1 MMMAEVGMAVCKL
14 AATPTVLHEIAK
26 NSMTCVMSVTQSVRS
41 AVMPQSD
48 ARRPTTTSTS
58 ADSDIHIGRCAW
70 TEGNRSPQG
79 RAGERRP
86 ISSCFLYRRK
96 QDFLNGQRPLFYRR
110 GGWRHAPYDG
120 GDGGDDTKENSFS
133 DGRHRHPRQGE
144 ADSHRHGFLCLCHP
158 LIDAINGG

>member
-1 MMMAEVGMAVCKL
+1 MIASVGMAVCKR
-14 AATPTVLHEIAK
+14 AATPTALHVIAE
-26 NSMTCVMSVTQSVRS
+26 NSMTCIMSVVQSVRS
-41 AVMPQSD
+41 AVMPQSA

-58 ADSDIHIGRCAW
+58 VDSDIHIGRCAW

-96 QDFLNGQRPLFYRR
+96 QDFLNGQRPLFYRHD
-110 GGWRHAPYDG
+110 GWRHAMHDG
-120 GDGGDDTKENSFS
+120 GDGGDDTEENSFS
-133 DGRHRHPRQGE
+133 DGRHRQPHQGE
-144 ADSHRHGFLCLCHP
+144 ADSRHHGFLYLCHH